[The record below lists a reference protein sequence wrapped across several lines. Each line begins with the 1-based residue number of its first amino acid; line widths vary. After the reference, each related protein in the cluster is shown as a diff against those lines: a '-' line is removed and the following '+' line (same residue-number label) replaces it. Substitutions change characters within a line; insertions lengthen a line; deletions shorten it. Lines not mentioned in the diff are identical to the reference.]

1 MNASQFRA
9 LTLLLMLSVAAAYAR
24 LDLANGAGGI
34 DLARPG
40 MPRPETM
47 TDRRLHEQVARR
59 LDHEPGTARVSIEV
73 HDAIATLGGVVAH
86 AADKDRVAAVALG
99 TVGIGSI
106 RNLIYVDDTAAERRA
121 VAAPPTV
128 AARAPPATGP
138 D

>member
-9 LTLLLMLSVAAAYAR
+9 LTLLLMLSLAVAYAR

-47 TDRRLHEQVARR
+47 TERRLHEHVKRR
-59 LDHEPGTARVSIEV
+59 LDREPGAARVTIEV
-73 HDAIATLGGVVAH
+73 HDAVATLGGVVAH
-86 AADKDRVAAVALG
+86 QADKDRAAAVALA
-99 TVGIGSI
+99 TVGIVSI
-106 RNLIYVDDTAAERRA
+106 RNRIYVDDDVADQRAAP
-121 VAAPPTV
+121 APPTV
-128 AARAPPATGP
+128 AASALPGS